1 MGETRREGDPLR
13 AVSGSLQARPNRT
26 WTRGRTCEHD
36 GCPTVLS
43 IYNRSASCSVH
54 EEVRVYIQRGKRR
67 SSRTR
72 TTGARVTRSA
82 LHG

>member
-1 MGETRREGDPLR
+1 MVAMTRESGPLR
-13 AVSGSLQARPNRT
+13 AVSSSIQARPNRT
-26 WTRGRTCEHD
+26 WTRGRTCDHD

-43 IYNRSASCSVH
+43 IYNRSTSCSVH

-72 TTGARVTRSA
+72 TTAA
-82 LHG
+82 

>member
-1 MGETRREGDPLR
+1 METTTRDYGPLR
-13 AVSGSLQARPNRT
+13 AMSSSVQATPNRT
-26 WTRGRTCEHD
+26 WTRGRTCDHD

-43 IYNRSASCSVH
+43 IYNRSTSCSVH

-72 TTGARVTRSA
+72 TTAA
-82 LHG
+82 